1 MGDPGDLRYFQFVSI
16 PLTPSTA
23 SGPPA
28 HSAASIDVLVLRWAG
43 LATLAAG
50 VIAVLIGLA
59 VSGLGGAV
67 GAAIAVAIVVVFF
80 SIGQLILGSVLRNN
94 PQMAMT
100 VALMTYL
107 VKIGVLFV
115 FIIVFADTTLFDTKV
130 FAATVV
136 VCTIVWTSA
145 EVWVFSRTKVLYVEP
160 GGPS

>member
-1 MGDPGDLRYFQFVSI
+1 VAN
-16 PLTPSTA
+16 PLTSPTA

-28 HSAASIDVLVLRWAG
+28 RTAASIDALVLRWAG
-43 LATLAAG
+43 LATLAVG
-50 VIAVLIGLA
+50 VVAVLIGLA
-59 VSGLGGAV
+59 ASGAGGAI
-67 GAAIAVAIVVVFF
+67 GAAIAVAIVLVFF

-107 VKIGVLFV
+107 VKLGVLFV
-115 FIIVFADTTLFDTKV
+115 FIILFADTTLFDTKV

-136 VCTIVWTSA
+136 VCTIAWTSA

>member
-16 PLTPSTA
+16 PLTPA
-23 SGPPA
+23 SGPPV
-28 HSAASIDVLVLRWAG
+28 HTAASIDSLVLRWAG

-107 VKIGVLFV
+107 VKIGSIHEVCPQFLSSTSLFRFCV
-115 FIIVFADTTLFDTKV
+115 PVQLAPF
-130 FAATVV
+130 
-136 VCTIVWTSA
+136 
-145 EVWVFSRTKVLYVEP
+145 
-160 GGPS
+160 

>member
-1 MGDPGDLRYFQFVSI
+1 VANS
-16 PLTPSTA
+16 LTPPTA

-28 HSAASIDVLVLRWAG
+28 RTAASIDALVLRWAG
-43 LATLAAG
+43 IATLAVG
-50 VIAVLIGLA
+50 VVAVLIGLA
-59 VSGLGGAV
+59 ASGAGGAI
-67 GAAIAVAIVVVFF
+67 GAAIAVAIVLVFF

-107 VKIGVLFV
+107 VTLGVLFV
-115 FIIVFADTTLFDTKV
+115 FIILFADTTLFDTKV

-136 VCTIVWTSA
+136 VCTIAWTSA

>member
-1 MGDPGDLRYFQFVSI
+1 MPDSS
-16 PLTPSTA
+16 TPAAT
-23 SGPPA
+23 PA
-28 HSAASIDVLVLRWAG
+28 PTAASIDALVLRR
-43 LATLAAG
+43 AG
-50 VIAVLIGLA
+50 VSTIAVGVVAILVGFT
-59 VSGLGGAV
+59 VSGAGGAI
-67 GAAIAVAIVVVFF
+67 GAAIGTAIVVVFF

-100 VALMTYL
+100 VAMMTYL
-107 VKIGVLFV
+107 IKLGVLFV

-136 VCTIVWTSA
+136 VCTIAWTVA

>member
-1 MGDPGDLRYFQFVSI
+1 MAN
-16 PLTPSTA
+16 PLTPPTA

-28 HSAASIDVLVLRWAG
+28 RTAASIDALVLRWAG
-43 LATLAAG
+43 LATLAVG
-50 VIAVLIGLA
+50 VVAVLIGLA
-59 VSGLGGAV
+59 VSGAGGAI
-67 GAAIAVAIVVVFF
+67 GAAIAVAIVLVFF

-107 VKIGVLFV
+107 VKLGVLFV
-115 FIIVFADTTLFDTKV
+115 FIILFADTTLFDTKV

-136 VCTIVWTSA
+136 VCTIAWTSA

>member
-1 MGDPGDLRYFQFVSI
+1 LGDRRYLRYFQCVAN
-16 PLTPSTA
+16 PLTPPTA

-28 HSAASIDVLVLRWAG
+28 RTAASIDALVLRWAG
-43 LATLAAG
+43 LATLAVG
-50 VIAVLIGLA
+50 VVAVLIGLA
-59 VSGLGGAV
+59 VSGAGGAI
-67 GAAIAVAIVVVFF
+67 GAAIAVAIVLVFF

-107 VKIGVLFV
+107 VKLGVLFV
-115 FIIVFADTTLFDTKV
+115 FIILFADTTLFDTKV

-136 VCTIVWTSA
+136 VCTIAWTSA

>member
-1 MGDPGDLRYFQFVSI
+1 VAN
-16 PLTPSTA
+16 PLTPPTA

-28 HSAASIDVLVLRWAG
+28 RTAASIDALVLRWAG
-43 LATLAAG
+43 LATMAVG
-50 VIAVLIGLA
+50 VVAVLIGLA
-59 VSGLGGAV
+59 VSGAGGAI
-67 GAAIAVAIVVVFF
+67 GAAIAVAIVLVFF

-107 VKIGVLFV
+107 VKLGVLFV
-115 FIIVFADTTLFDTKV
+115 FIILFADTTLFDTKV

-136 VCTIVWTSA
+136 VCTIAWTSA

>member
-1 MGDPGDLRYFQFVSI
+1 VAN
-16 PLTPSTA
+16 PLTPPTA

-28 HSAASIDVLVLRWAG
+28 RTAASIDALVLRWAG
-43 LATLAAG
+43 LATLAVG
-50 VIAVLIGLA
+50 VVAVLIGLA
-59 VSGLGGAV
+59 VSGAGGAI
-67 GAAIAVAIVVVFF
+67 GAAIAVAIVLVFF

-107 VKIGVLFV
+107 VKLGVLFV
-115 FIIVFADTTLFDTKV
+115 FIILFADTTLFDTKV

-136 VCTIVWTSA
+136 VCTIAWTSA

>member
-1 MGDPGDLRYFQFVSI
+1 VAN
-16 PLTPSTA
+16 PLTSPTA

-28 HSAASIDVLVLRWAG
+28 RTAASIDALVLRWAG
-43 LATLAAG
+43 LATLAVG
-50 VIAVLIGLA
+50 VVAVLIGLA
-59 VSGLGGAV
+59 ASGAGGAI
-67 GAAIAVAIVVVFF
+67 GAAIAVAIVLVFF

-107 VKIGVLFV
+107 VKLGVLFV
-115 FIIVFADTTLFDTKV
+115 FIILFDDTTLFDTKV

-136 VCTIVWTSA
+136 VCTIAWTSA

>member
-1 MGDPGDLRYFQFVSI
+1 MAN
-16 PLTPSTA
+16 PLTPPTA

-28 HSAASIDVLVLRWAG
+28 RTATSIDALVLRWAG
-43 LATLAAG
+43 LATLAVG
-50 VIAVLIGLA
+50 VVAVLIGLA
-59 VSGLGGAV
+59 VSGAGGAI
-67 GAAIAVAIVVVFF
+67 GAAIAVAIVLVFF

-100 VALMTYL
+100 VAMMTYL
-107 VKIGVLFV
+107 IKLGVLFV

-136 VCTIVWTSA
+136 VCTIAWTVA

>member
-1 MGDPGDLRYFQFVSI
+1 MAN
-16 PLTPSTA
+16 PLTSPTA

-28 HSAASIDVLVLRWAG
+28 RTAASIDALVLRWAG
-43 LATLAAG
+43 LATLAVG
-50 VIAVLIGLA
+50 VVAVLIGLA
-59 VSGLGGAV
+59 ASGAGGAI
-67 GAAIAVAIVVVFF
+67 GAAIAVAIVLVFF

-107 VKIGVLFV
+107 VKLGVLFV
-115 FIIVFADTTLFDTKV
+115 FIILFDDTTLFDTKV

-136 VCTIVWTSA
+136 VCTIAWTSA

>member
-1 MGDPGDLRYFQFVSI
+1 
-16 PLTPSTA
+16 
-23 SGPPA
+23 
-28 HSAASIDVLVLRWAG
+28 LVV
-43 LATLAAG
+43 G
-50 VIAVLIGLA
+50 VVAVLIGLA
-59 VSGLGGAV
+59 ASGAGGAI
-67 GAAIAVAIVVVFF
+67 GAAIAVAIVLVFF

-107 VKIGVLFV
+107 VKLGVLFV
-115 FIIVFADTTLFDTKV
+115 FIILFADTTLFDTKV

-136 VCTIVWTSA
+136 VCTIAWTSA

>member
-1 MGDPGDLRYFQFVSI
+1 VANS
-16 PLTPSTA
+16 LTPPTA

-28 HSAASIDVLVLRWAG
+28 RTAASIDALVLRWAG
-43 LATLAAG
+43 IATLAVG
-50 VIAVLIGLA
+50 VVAVLIGLA
-59 VSGLGGAV
+59 ASGAGGAI
-67 GAAIAVAIVVVFF
+67 GAAIAVAIVLVFF

-107 VKIGVLFV
+107 VKLGVLFV
-115 FIIVFADTTLFDTKV
+115 FIILFADTTLFDTKV

-136 VCTIVWTSA
+136 VCTIAWTSA

>member
-1 MGDPGDLRYFQFVSI
+1 MSI
-16 PLTPSTA
+16 PLTPSTT

-28 HSAASIDVLVLRWAG
+28 HSAASIDALVLRWAG

-59 VSGLGGAV
+59 VSGFGGAV

-115 FIIVFADTTLFDTKV
+115 FIIIFADTTLFDTKV

-145 EVWVFSRTKVLYVEP
+145 EVWVSSRTKVLYVEP
-160 GGPS
+160 GGDS

>member
-1 MGDPGDLRYFQFVSI
+1 VAN
-16 PLTPSTA
+16 PLTPPTA

-28 HSAASIDVLVLRWAG
+28 RTAASIDALVLRWAG
-43 LATLAAG
+43 IATLAVG
-50 VIAVLIGLA
+50 VVAVLIGLA
-59 VSGLGGAV
+59 ASGAGGAI
-67 GAAIAVAIVVVFF
+67 GAAIAVAIVLVFF

-107 VKIGVLFV
+107 VKLGVLFV
-115 FIIVFADTTLFDTKV
+115 FIILFADTTLFDTKV

-136 VCTIVWTSA
+136 VCTIAWTSA

>member
-1 MGDPGDLRYFQFVSI
+1 MANS
-16 PLTPSTA
+16 LTPPTA

-28 HSAASIDVLVLRWAG
+28 RTAASIDALVLRWAG
-43 LATLAAG
+43 IATLAVG
-50 VIAVLIGLA
+50 VVAVLIGLA
-59 VSGLGGAV
+59 ASGAGGAI
-67 GAAIAVAIVVVFF
+67 GAAIAVAIVLVFF

-107 VKIGVLFV
+107 VKLGVLFV
-115 FIIVFADTTLFDTKV
+115 FIILFADTTLFDTKV

-136 VCTIVWTSA
+136 VCTIAWTSA

>member
-1 MGDPGDLRYFQFVSI
+1 VAN
-16 PLTPSTA
+16 PLTSPTA

-28 HSAASIDVLVLRWAG
+28 RTAASIDALVLRWAG
-43 LATLAAG
+43 LATLAVG
-50 VIAVLIGLA
+50 VVAVLMGLA
-59 VSGLGGAV
+59 ASGAGGAI
-67 GAAIAVAIVVVFF
+67 GAAIAVAIVLVFF

-107 VKIGVLFV
+107 VKLGVLFV
-115 FIIVFADTTLFDTKV
+115 FIILFADTTLFDTKV

-136 VCTIVWTSA
+136 VCTIAWTSA

>member
-1 MGDPGDLRYFQFVSI
+1 
-16 PLTPSTA
+16 
-23 SGPPA
+23 
-28 HSAASIDVLVLRWAG
+28 VLRWAG